1 MMCQPWCVVR
11 TDDLG
16 VEHVMSRGLSEGEAT
31 RLVEI
36 MAVRGHKQFYQARP
50 QEPRDLTD

>member
-1 MMCQPWCVVR
+1 MITASWCVVR

-16 VEHVMSRGLSEGEAT
+16 VEHVMSRGLSESEAA

-36 MAVRGHKQFYQARP
+36 MTARGHKQFYQVRP
-50 QEPRDLTD
+50 QAPHDISN

>member
-1 MMCQPWCVVR
+1 MMHQPWCVVR

-31 RLVEI
+31 RLVGI
-36 MAVRGHKQFYQARP
+36 MTARGHKQFYQARP
-50 QEPRDLTD
+50 QEPRDPTD